1 MTSLVTGAAGFIGS
15 LLVER
20 LLSEGRKVVG
30 IDCFRDF
37 YDPSL
42 KRANIAASVNDPRFT
57 LVEADLSGS
66 FEPLLDRSIPPGE
79 HLLVFHLAAQAGV
92 RRSWGGNFADYLR
105 DNIMA
110 TQKLLEWAGRRGSVV
125 CFVNASSSS
134 VYGDS
139 DVSPF
144 SESRSLPRPVSPY
157 GVTKLAAEHLV
168 GLYSR
173 ERGIPAVSL
182 RFFTVYGPRQRPD
195 MAFHRFIVA
204 ALNGS
209 PVEILG
215 DGRQTRDFTF
225 VSDIVE
231 GLRRAGDGLPG
242 GVYNLGGGHRVSL
255 LEALEEIEAATGA
268 KARIVF
274 RPAQPGDAHDTLA
287 DTSLL
292 DHDLGWK
299 PGVSLREG
307 IRRETDWI
315 RAMLG
320 I

>member
-1 MTSLVTGAAGFIGS
+1 MTCLVTGAAGFIGS

-20 LLSEGRKVVG
+20 LLRDRRRVIGM
-30 IDCFRDF
+30 DCFRDF
-37 YDPSL
+37 YDPAV
-42 KRANIAASVNDPRFT
+42 KRSNISQSVKDPLFT
-57 LVEADLSGS
+57 LVEADLSEA
-66 FEPLLDRSIPPGE
+66 FEPQLDSCMQPDGQIRI
-79 HLLVFHLAAQAGV
+79 FHLAAQAGV
-92 RRSWGGNFADYLR
+92 RRSWGGNFADYVR
-105 DNIMA
+105 DNIAA
-110 TQKLLEWAGRRGSVV
+110 TQRLLEWAGRRGSVQ

-139 DVSPF
+139 EVTPF
-144 SESRSLPRPVSPY
+144 SETRSVPRPVSPY

-168 GLYSR
+168 SLYSR
-173 ERGIPAVSL
+173 ERRIPAVSL

-195 MAFHRFIVA
+195 MAFHRFIKAV
-204 ALNGS
+204 LEGG

-231 GLRRAGDGLPG
+231 GLCKAGEGLPG

-255 LEALEEIEAATGA
+255 LDALEEIEYATGR
-268 KARIVF
+268 KARRVF
-274 RPAQPGDAHDTLA
+274 MPVQPGDARDTLA

-292 DHDLGWK
+292 DHDLGWR

-307 IRRETDWI
+307 IRRETEWI
-315 RAMLG
+315 RAACGL
-320 I
+320 